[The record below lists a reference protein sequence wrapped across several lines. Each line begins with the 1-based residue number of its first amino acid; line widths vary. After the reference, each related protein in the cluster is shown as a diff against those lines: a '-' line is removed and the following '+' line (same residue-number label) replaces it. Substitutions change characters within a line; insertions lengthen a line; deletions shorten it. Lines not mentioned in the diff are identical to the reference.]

1 MEQLAAWEEPS
12 ARESIRARGL
22 FLRVAR
28 RAASFVPFAL
38 AAAAGVA
45 LAACGEGDPIP
56 ETPEETRVGPA
67 IRVSAFDFGS
77 ESLILGEIYAQQL
90 EAHGFAVDRSRLEP
104 GEPREVL
111 KPALESGEVDLV
123 AEYVGTLLRFLGG
136 EPTSDGDENQ
146 QAAAELFAESGVTVL
161 PASPEAENVNAL
173 VTTQGLSEELGLT
186 EVSDL
191 ADHANDLTLG
201 GPPECPDR
209 EFCLIG
215 LREVYGIEFG
225 EFVPLGFDERS
236 AALEG
241 GGIDVAVLFST
252 DAVIFT
258 NEWVVLEDDRG
269 LQPAEHIA
277 PVIRTALLE
286 EYGEELEDAL
296 NAVTE
301 KLTTESLAEMNAEF
315 QVDGHTAPEIARV
328 WLVENDLV
336 EVPAEGN

>member
-1 MEQLAAWEEPS
+1 MEQLAASEEPS
-12 ARESIRARGL
+12 APGSTG
-22 FLRVAR
+22 AR
-28 RAASFVPFAL
+28 RFVLRLARHAAPLVPLAL

-45 LAACGEGDPIP
+45 LAACGDGDPNP
-56 ETPEETRVGPA
+56 EVPDETRVGAA

-90 EAHGFAVDRSRLEP
+90 EAHGFAVDRSRLDP

-111 KPALESGEVDLV
+111 KPALENGEADLV

-146 QAAAELFAESGVTVL
+146 RAAAELFAESGVTVL

-173 VTTQGLSEELGLT
+173 VITQGLSEELGLT
-186 EVSDL
+186 DVSDL
-191 ADHANDLTLG
+191 AGHAHDLTLG
-201 GPPECPDR
+201 GPPECPER

-225 EFVPLGFDERS
+225 EFVPLSFDERV
-236 AALEG
+236 AALSNGEV
-241 GGIDVAVLFST
+241 DVAVLFST
-252 DAVIFT
+252 DSVIFT

-286 EYGEELEDAL
+286 EYGRELEDAL

-328 WLVENDLV
+328 WLVENDLI
-336 EVPAEGN
+336 EVPAETS